1 MSHTFSI
8 DGIFTKPLDEN
19 DEGSILHPVALA
31 AALNSI
37 AITADLGNIPIPK
50 GYRQAITSEHSA
62 YWTDAINKEL
72 GGLLSR
78 GTWTYVL
85 VADLP
90 RGANIMR
97 CHYVFTVKRKSDGSI
112 EKFKARLV
120 ADGNTQRYGVDFNRI
135 FSTVVK
141 SSTLRLLLS
150 VAAAYDFDLHQVDI
164 TQAYLQ
170 ATVTEDLYMSVP
182 PGVHPFDKSNRPICC
197 KLQRTL
203 YGLRQSGREWGE
215 LLASFLLDFGYT
227 RSPIDTCLF
236 TLGQKTSLL
245 WVAIYVDDILVLS
258 NDKAL
263 RLRFMDALTKRFPTE
278 DKGEL
283 QWLLGLAVTRDRS
296 QRTLSLS
303 QELFVSDIT
312 QRFASHISA
321 GHTRRYDAPMQ
332 EGLLLDGADSPIM
345 GSPEFDALAPQRA
358 VYPSIVGA
366 ILWLAN
372 MTRPDIAFA
381 ASQLARFLSNPG
393 MTHYHAALRVL
404 VYLDNT
410 RARCLD
416 FKPNLKYTLD
426 AYVDSN
432 WATKFSC
439 TGAFF
444 FFFGCPI
451 FWISKL
457 QRSVSLSSAEA
468 EFFGASLAAKEL
480 IFLRELIIDLAKFGL
495 FNVKLP
501 SVIYCDSKSAI
512 DISVDPVAFKKTKHI
527 LRAAEFLRD
536 LVLRLVCVL
545 KHLPGDRMPADM
557 LTKPLSRAKFALAL
571 KLLDTLYE

>member
-1 MSHTFSI
+1 MWVNLIISLIISQ
-8 DGIFTKPLDEN
+8 
-19 DEGSILHPVALA
+19 ILL
-31 AALNSI
+31 
-37 AITADLGNIPIPK
+37 
-50 GYRQAITSEHSA
+50 Q
-62 YWTDAINKEL
+62 
-72 GGLLSR
+72 
-78 GTWTYVL
+78 
-85 VADLP
+85 
-90 RGANIMR
+90 
-97 CHYVFTVKRKSDGSI
+97 CI

-345 GSPEFDALAPQRA
+345 GSPEFDALARCAP
-358 VYPSIVGA
+358 
-366 ILWLAN
+366 
-372 MTRPDIAFA
+372 
-381 ASQLARFLSNPG
+381 
-393 MTHYHAALRVL
+393 
-404 VYLDNT
+404 
-410 RARCLD
+410 ARCLPLHCRRHPLACKHD
-416 FKPNLKYTLD
+416 EAGHSIRRITARPFP
-426 AYVDSN
+426 
-432 WATKFSC
+432 
-439 TGAFF
+439 
-444 FFFGCPI
+444 
-451 FWISKL
+451 L
-457 QRSVSLSSAEA
+457 Q
-468 EFFGASLAAKEL
+468 
-480 IFLRELIIDLAKFGL
+480 
-495 FNVKLP
+495 
-501 SVIYCDSKSAI
+501 
-512 DISVDPVAFKKTKHI
+512 
-527 LRAAEFLRD
+527 
-536 LVLRLVCVL
+536 
-545 KHLPGDRMPADM
+545 
-557 LTKPLSRAKFALAL
+557 SRH
-571 KLLDTLYE
+571 DTLSCSPPRPCLP